1 MIPMSRS
8 LAIHSDHLP
17 CSIKLVNAHT
27 SRFKEAAFIMKIQYI
42 SYVDNRN
49 FESESITRKTFSNPL
64 AFDNFDVT
72 VISLQ
77 NPEMWKNKES
87 GTTSIDCIKDL
98 HNLGQMSSAS
108 NASLI
113 LFLLP
118 QDYTF
123 RSRLNYGEK
132 YFHSTSIRKILPDV
146 TSLISKSL
154 GISSVALSPGAEIT
168 LLGHGEYNSAFSISA
183 LELIDEG
190 RVQRGNGNGIT
201 VYLTDDYAATTIQ
214 IDDSDSLLGFLEDI
228 GFIDREF
235 ATYPDW
241 LDTVPFLDE
250 SDLIDRLESKRAKIA
265 ELEHECALIE
275 ENLDEY
281 RDKKLI
287 LCTKG
292 SKLQDSVASMLEEIL
307 PREKVFVD
315 EGEED
320 YRFETN
326 DRAFLFEIKG
336 SEKSLKRDHIS
347 KTDNHVQV
355 YEDSHAEDQEGRVP
369 KGILIFSEEIE
380 KPPSEHLPYVETQ
393 LELAKKYGVLVIP
406 ALSFLKLYE
415 KFHRG
420 EVTTDQLQEKL
431 WYETGLWLDQ

>member
-1 MIPMSRS
+1 MSRS

-190 RVQRGNGNGIT
+190 RVRRGNGNGIT

-250 SDLIDRLESKRAKIA
+250 SDLID
-265 ELEHECALIE
+265 
-275 ENLDEY
+275 
-281 RDKKLI
+281 
-287 LCTKG
+287 
-292 SKLQDSVASMLEEIL
+292 
-307 PREKVFVD
+307 
-315 EGEED
+315 
-320 YRFETN
+320 
-326 DRAFLFEIKG
+326 
-336 SEKSLKRDHIS
+336 
-347 KTDNHVQV
+347 
-355 YEDSHAEDQEGRVP
+355 
-369 KGILIFSEEIE
+369 
-380 KPPSEHLPYVETQ
+380 
-393 LELAKKYGVLVIP
+393 
-406 ALSFLKLYE
+406 
-415 KFHRG
+415 
-420 EVTTDQLQEKL
+420 
-431 WYETGLWLDQ
+431 